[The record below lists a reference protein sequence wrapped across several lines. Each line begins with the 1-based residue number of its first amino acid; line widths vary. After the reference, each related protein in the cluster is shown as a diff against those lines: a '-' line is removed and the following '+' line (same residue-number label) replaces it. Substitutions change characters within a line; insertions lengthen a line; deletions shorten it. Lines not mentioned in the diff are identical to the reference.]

1 LGARHL
7 LQLIN
12 DVLDLSKVEAGK
24 MEFRLEAVNLT
35 SVLDEVTGLLRSLA
49 AQKQLTLAVHVAPE
63 LTEIVSDTSRL
74 KQVLYNYLSNAIKFT
89 PAEGHVTVRVT
100 PEGDREFRIEVADTG
115 LGIRAEDMSR
125 LFVEFQQL
133 DAANGASYAGTGLGL
148 ALTKRIVETQGG
160 RVGVRSVLGH
170 GSTFSAILPREAAPL
185 SPAPSGTAIV
195 LSGQGAHA
203 ILVIEDNPADQERLV
218 RMLSEAA
225 YQVETVSTGA
235 EALARARERRYDAI
249 VLDLLL
255 PDMHGRDVLRAV
267 RRGPNR
273 NTPVVVVTVVTD
285 KAVLASC
292 RVDDLLCKPVQARD
306 LVAALKRATVPPGA
320 DRPVLVLDDDPET
333 LRRMERALADL
344 GYRALCVSNAT
355 DALARALLDPPV
367 AVLVDLT
374 KGELGGFAFLSRLR
388 ETPAGRSVPIIGS
401 TLKDLPAALLQR
413 HLAHPRP
420 SAKEDD
426 GSALVREI
434 QAAEQRGLAGQE
446 QAGGR

>member
-1 LGARHL
+1 
-7 LQLIN
+7 
-12 DVLDLSKVEAGK
+12 
-24 MEFRLEAVNLT
+24 
-35 SVLDEVTGLLRSLA
+35 
-49 AQKQLTLAVHVAPE
+49 
-63 LTEIVSDTSRL
+63 
-74 KQVLYNYLSNAIKFT
+74 
-89 PAEGHVTVRVT
+89 
-100 PEGDREFRIEVADTG
+100 
-115 LGIRAEDMSR
+115 
-125 LFVEFQQL
+125 
-133 DAANGASYAGTGLGL
+133 
-148 ALTKRIVETQGG
+148 
-160 RVGVRSVLGH
+160 VRSTLGH
-170 GSTFSAILPREAAPL
+170 GSTFTAILPREAGPL
-185 SPAPSGTAIV
+185 SPTSSGAAIV
-195 LSGQGAHA
+195 LSGHGAHT

-218 RMLSEAA
+218 RILSEAA

-273 NTPVVVVTVVTD
+273 NTPVVVVTVITD

-333 LRRMERALADL
+333 LRRMERALGDI

-355 DALARALLDPPV
+355 DALARALLDPPA

-374 KGELGGFAFLSRLR
+374 KSELGGFAFLSRLR
-388 ETPAGRSVPIIGS
+388 DTPAGRSVPILGS
-401 TLKDLPAALLQR
+401 TLKDLPAAQLQR

-420 SAKEDD
+420 PAKEDD

-434 QAAEQRGLAGQE
+434 QAAEERGQDGQE

>member
-1 LGARHL
+1 MG
-7 LQLIN
+7 
-12 DVLDLSKVEAGK
+12 
-24 MEFRLEAVNLT
+24 FRPEAVNLT
-35 SVLDEVTGLLRSLA
+35 AVLDEVTDLLRSLA
-49 AQKQLTLAVHVAPE
+49 AQKQITLDAHVAPQ
-63 LTEIVSDTSRL
+63 LTGIVSDASRL

-100 PEGDREFRIEVADTG
+100 PEGDREFRIEVEDTG

-125 LFVEFQQL
+125 LFVEFQRL
-133 DAANGASYAGTGLGL
+133 DAASGASYGGTGLGL
-148 ALTKRIVETQGG
+148 ALTKCIVEAQGG
-160 RVGVRSVLGH
+160 SVGVRSTLGH
-170 GSTFSAILPREAAPL
+170 GSTFSAVLPRAAGLL
-185 SPAPSGTAIV
+185 SPAPSGAAIV
-195 LSGQGAHA
+195 LPGHGAHT

-235 EALARARERRYDAI
+235 EALARARERRYDAL

-306 LVAALKRATVPPGA
+306 LVAALRRATVTPGA

-355 DALARALLDPPV
+355 DALARALLDPPA

-374 KGELGGFAFLSRLR
+374 KGELGGFAFLSQLR
-388 ETPAGRSVPIIGS
+388 DTPAGRSVPIIGS

-413 HLAHPRP
+413 HLAYPRP
-420 SAKEDD
+420 PAKEDD

-434 QAAEQRGLAGQE
+434 QAAEQRGQAGEE